1 MVSTSHA
8 EGVVDSNCTAAYI
21 CSSSVWLVLTA
32 LGNVI
37 RRKNSSLGDKLR
49 TDNRKVGRIRVTAK
63 LTVDDTAS

>member
-1 MVSTSHA
+1 M
-8 EGVVDSNCTAAYI
+8 
-21 CSSSVWLVLTA
+21 VLTA